1 MEYFIGS
8 IATLAVVITLSIL
21 IKRFYPVE
29 DHGVAQS
36 QSYIHN
42 LVDPYMLSNEELK
55 KPVTSQATK
64 HFNKLF
70 IRIVFVDDK
79 AYWIKEDVFYVA
91 DTFAGVVLKDTA
103 QPVDTMSMDRVQLN
117 KMMLIV
123 EKLREGA
130 YDDSWNAGES

>member
-8 IATLAVVITLSIL
+8 IVTLAAVIALSIL
-21 IKRFYPVE
+21 AKRFFPVE
-29 DHGVAQS
+29 SKTEMPS

-42 LVDPYMLSNEELK
+42 LVHPYMLTNEELK
-55 KPVTSQATK
+55 DPPVTQATK
-64 HFNKLF
+64 HFSTMF
-70 IRIVFVDDK
+70 VRIVFVEDK

-103 QPVDTMSMDRVQLN
+103 KPVDTMSMSKVQLN

-130 YDDSWNAGES
+130 